1 MLKCNRFVI
10 ILFRPSSLQNTT
22 LNLRGNFMTIHTYHH
37 KHLRTTARSP
47 KRALCLLLAA
57 LTLCACL
64 PAWGLGAKAAGTP
77 TNLGLAEHG
86 IMAHNDGWE
95 YSYGGKGETVGGV
108 RVSDCAGLIYAYFSD
123 LGVGGCM
130 GGATAQAT
138 QNCILTGRLDEGL
151 PRIHGLALTILEP
164 GADNDYSHIGIYIG
178 NEESCENSDY
188 GTNMVRASIWR
199 RSWTTWHLF
208 DNGVRY
214 PREGWYEF
222 DGGMVHYTNYEYD
235 VNTTIDGYAIGPD
248 GFAQLSDGERAPV
261 DSSMVSTEFVPAEE
275 VRSWLVTNGWSS
287 ANDFDYNAKVSSASV
302 NLREEPNTSSAVVAA
317 LTKGTRLH
325 IDGPAVEG
333 EQVLVKGE
341 QGGLYSRWYPV
352 STVRGQSGYVSE
364 AYIELVIS
372 APSITSDGESVTI
385 SAGGYT
391 DYVYY
396 TTDGSDPTEES
407 DPYISP
413 VYQLSRTYKAAVI
426 KDGIAGPVSTAT
438 VMGNGT
444 IFTDFTYA
452 NWYASHV
459 DKAVGL
465 GLFSGTS
472 ANTFSPNKTLTRA
485 QLVKVLAK
493 MSGTKTSA
501 YEFGGS
507 LPAFSDVPED
517 AYYYHDLAWAVQAG
531 IISKGDKFNPNASVP
546 REQLCLM
553 LSNMAKRYGAVLDP
567 SRDKPFADDDKISGW
582 AKDAVYKMR
591 NLGIVSGTGNNA
603 FEPKGTV
610 TRATAAT
617 MLVSFY
623 NKVVAL
629 HDTSGD
635 NLPATKA

>member
-1 MLKCNRFVI
+1 
-10 ILFRPSSLQNTT
+10 
-22 LNLRGNFMTIHTYHH
+22 MTIDTIHC
-37 KHLRTTARSP
+37 KHMRKTARSP

-86 IMAHNDGWE
+86 IMAYNEGWQ

-108 RVSDCAGLIYAYFSD
+108 RVSDCAGLIYSYFSD

-130 GGATAQAT
+130 GGATSQAT
-138 QNCILTGRLDEGL
+138 QNCILTGLFEEGL

-164 GADNDYSHIGIYIG
+164 GATDDYSHIGIYIG
-178 NEESCENSDY
+178 GEESCENSDY
-188 GTNMVRASIWR
+188 GTNMVRASIYR
-199 RSWTTWHLF
+199 RGWTTWHLF

-235 VNTTIDGYAIGPD
+235 VNTTIDGYTIGAD

-261 DSSMVSTEFVPAEE
+261 DSSMVSTDFVSAEE
-275 VRSWLVTNGWSS
+275 VRSWLVTNGWSGS
-287 ANDFDYNAKVSSASV
+287 NDFDYNAKVSSTSV
-302 NLREEPNTSSAVVAA
+302 NLRAEPNTSSTIVAT
-317 LTKGTRLH
+317 LSKGTRLH

-333 EQVLVKGE
+333 EAVAVGTWIGDQDHVGDEDYGYENAQLFSK
-341 QGGLYSRWYPV
+341 WYPV
-352 STVRGQSGYVSE
+352 TTIHGQSGYVSE

-372 APSITSDGESVTI
+372 APTITCDGESVTI
-385 SAGGYT
+385 DAGGYS
-391 DYVYY
+391 DSIYY
-396 TTDGSDPTEES
+396 TTDGSEPTEES
-407 DPYISP
+407 ELYLSP
-413 VYQLSRTYKAAVI
+413 VYQLSCTYQAAVI
-426 KDGIAGPVSTAT
+426 RNGVVGPVTTVT
-438 VMGNGT
+438 VMGNGA
-444 IFTDFTYA
+444 IFTDFTYK
-452 NWYASHV
+452 NWFAPHV

-472 ANTFSPNKTLTRA
+472 ANTFSPNTTLTRA
-485 QLVKVLAK
+485 QLVKILAN
-493 MSGTKTSA
+493 MSGEDTSS
-501 YEFGGS
+501 YEFGDS
-507 LPAFSDVPED
+507 IPAFSDVQEN

-531 IISKGDKFNPNASVP
+531 IVSKGKKFNPSASVP

-553 LSNMAKRYGAVLDP
+553 LSNMAKRYDAALDG
-567 SRDKPFADDDKISGW
+567 SQDKLFSDDDKISSW
-582 AKDAVYKMR
+582 AKTAVYEMR
-591 NLGIVSGTGNNA
+591 NLGVVSGTGNNA
-603 FEPKGTV
+603 FEPKGTS

>member
-1 MLKCNRFVI
+1 MRMYK
-10 ILFRPSSLQNTT
+10 SHS
-22 LNLRGNFMTIHTYHH
+22 
-37 KHLRTTARSP
+37 KHLRKTARSP

-64 PAWGLGAKAAGTP
+64 PALGLGARAAGTP
-77 TNLGLAEHG
+77 TSLGLAEHG
-86 IMAHNDGWE
+86 IMAYEDGWQ

-138 QNCILTGRLDEGL
+138 QNCILTGTMDEGL

-164 GADNDYSHIGIYIG
+164 GATDDYSHIGIYIG

-235 VNTTIDGYAIGPD
+235 VNTTIDGYTIGAD

-275 VRSWLVTNGWSS
+275 VRSWLVNNGWSS
-287 ANDFDYNAKVSSASV
+287 SNDFDYNAKVSSTTV
-302 NLREEPNTSSAVVAA
+302 NLREEPNTSSAVVAT
-317 LTKGTRLH
+317 LSKGAKLR

-333 EQVLVKGE
+333 EDVIVMIEGAVDADI
-341 QGGLYSRWYPV
+341 YSLWYPV
-352 STVRGQSGYVSE
+352 TTARGQSGYVSE
-364 AYIELVIS
+364 AYVELVIS
-372 APSITSDGESVTI
+372 APTITSDGESVTI

-396 TTDGSDPTEES
+396 TTDGSTPTQES

-413 VYQLSRTYKAAVI
+413 VYQLSCTYKAAVV
-426 KDGIAGPVSTAT
+426 KDGIVGPVATAT
-438 VMGNGT
+438 VMGNGV
-444 IFTDFTYA
+444 IFTDFTYSSWFA
-452 NWYASHV
+452 PHV

-465 GLFSGTS
+465 GLFGGTS
-472 ANTFSPNKTLTRA
+472 ANTFSPNTTLTRA

-493 MSGTKTSA
+493 MSGEDTSG
-501 YEFGGS
+501 YDFGDKI
-507 LPAFSDVPED
+507 PAFSDVPEN

-531 IISKGDKFNPNASVP
+531 IVSSGKKFNPNVSVP

-553 LSNMAKRYGAVLDP
+553 LANMAKRYDAVLDT
-567 SRDKPFADDDKISGW
+567 STQDKPFSDDSKISAW
-582 AKDAVYKMR
+582 AKDSVYAMR
-591 NLGIVSGTGNNA
+591 NLGVVSGTGNNT
-603 FEPKGTV
+603 FDSKGTC